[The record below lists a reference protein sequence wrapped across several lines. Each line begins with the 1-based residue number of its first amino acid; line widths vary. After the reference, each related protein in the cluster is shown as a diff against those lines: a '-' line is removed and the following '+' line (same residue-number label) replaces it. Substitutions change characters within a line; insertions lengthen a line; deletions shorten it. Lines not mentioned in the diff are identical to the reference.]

1 MSPPKLGRFVG
12 RSKTHR
18 TYVPVFCWAVV
29 FFSSFFCHGEIW
41 GRPNFREKFQHL
53 GEFYFGGLPSLK
65 LVRTRK
71 KWMVKRRGIRL
82 PFLGPDTAYLFRWV
96 NSLLVSRRVWLWV
109 FHHISN
115 WSVDLVEIGFQ
126 WFLCQV
132 RRVHAFGYQRPRS
145 FEFERWPS
153 WRPPRPDRPEKVK
166 GGVMT
171 KILHGRCRA
180 FVGRKPF
187 KYIDFFF
194 DGNIN
199 VSFAQKIMLK
209 HMWDCVVG
217 FSLVIYPSL
226 SSCALL
232 DNHGLKITQTCEVN
246 ELVVKTSHVNHN
258 FVEILCKAVGFS
270 SRWCFTVDV
279 P

>member
-53 GEFYFGGLPSLK
+53 GEFYFSGLPSLK

-96 NSLLVSRRVWLWV
+96 NSLLVSGSVWW
-109 FHHISN
+109 
-115 WSVDLVEIGFQ
+115 
-126 WFLCQV
+126 
-132 RRVHAFGYQRPRS
+132 PRLTS
-145 FEFERWPS
+145 PAC
-153 WRPPRPDRPEKVK
+153 
-166 GGVMT
+166 
-171 KILHGRCRA
+171 RCRENLTPTQA
-180 FVGRKPF
+180 TARCDASGVKVRQK
-187 KYIDFFF
+187 KSW
-194 DGNIN
+194 
-199 VSFAQKIMLK
+199 VS
-209 HMWDCVVG
+209 WWCR
-217 FSLVIYPSL
+217 
-226 SSCALL
+226 
-232 DNHGLKITQTCEVN
+232 VN
-246 ELVVKTSHVNHN
+246 Q
-258 FVEILCKAVGFS
+258 I
-270 SRWCFTVDV
+270 